1 MKAEYSIQT
10 CRELEKFFQNQKILR
25 AFRVQ
30 RYDPGTE
37 LTYEIQGVIPAGT
50 ARLKLE
56 VEEFVGG
63 GFAGQVYRVKVKEIK
78 SLKGQ
83 VEGISSGLSYA
94 MKIFIPPSGFA
105 KFFRNIIY
113 AAGFQGPFSLQVN
126 PDAVR
131 AGALWQKFIRRGAK
145 LSLGSE
151 DAVVDILA
159 TFIDSSLGSCGELSE
174 WIDGRLWRLEADDNL
189 DARKKWKPGDPDDAL
204 GSPEFR
210 AKRTLMKRLV
220 QLMHEMGAVELA
232 RQYEWWT
239 CKSQPNVLKRTAYDP
254 DPARGHVAVD
264 FRAGL
269 ALHLFLPM
277 SPVDFKLIVKGIARG
292 SLVQFDRGNRD
303 RLRSF
308 EEAHP
313 GAFTGMDEGFE
324 ELTKT
329 EKRYR
334 ESLPDI
340 PHHHLK
346 LLFRPRLW
354 SSILKS
360 SIQSWEVRN
369 IVDEDTAKKLPERKF
384 LTIWLYLLGLLP
396 FLGNFIRKLCGQK
409 DIRRHYGRIL
419 TRFPYFRRAVK
430 ARIAETLIRW
440 HRAGRVDEWR
450 AQRLAEHPSRFF
462 SHLPLSIL
470 PAKMHRFF
478 SDRRF
483 FLRSLDNIFARP
495 LRLYFKPEAREK
507 WLQETVSQGEK
518 SGMLTRT
525 EAAHI
530 NSQIKEPF
538 IQKYLKSLAV
548 HVCTV
553 PVTQIVSVA
562 VALIY
567 IRLHPELSW
576 QQASLHA
583 GIILG
588 LFQVTPVSPGSLV
601 RGLYVTALV
610 LREKNFK
617 DYNIAFFLSF
627 FKYIGYLAFPIQMAY
642 RYPDLA
648 RFMAG
653 HWATGAVHIV
663 PVFGERGAL
672 LEHAVFDLFY
682 NFPLNVRRRIRERRE
697 LRSALKPRGWH
708 VPLCALGGALL
719 LASVDMIHYKLI
731 GQIPRF
737 GDIWWLALW
746 IPAVAA
752 AATTAWAGGVSLSR
766 RIGMGVLCGAL
777 IGLLYTTFN
786 VLLSFFLTSEG
797 GEILTVLQLMGQ
809 IAPVAL
815 WRIFVFMILASAGTF
830 ITETRPV
837 KASQSRRCTQRR

>member
-1 MKAEYSIQT
+1 MKAEYSIKT
-10 CRELEKFFQNQKILR
+10 CQELEKVFKDQKILR
-25 AFRVQ
+25 PFRVQ

-37 LTYEIQGVIPAGT
+37 LTYEIQGVVPAGT

-63 GFAGQVYRVKVKEIK
+63 GFAGQVYKVRLKDVK
-78 SLKGQ
+78 SLEGR
-83 VEGISSGLSYA
+83 VEGLHQGHSYA

-131 AGALWQKFIRRGAK
+131 AGALWQKLIRRGAGVR
-145 LSLGSE
+145 LGSE
-151 DAVVDILA
+151 NAVVDILA

-189 DARKKWKPGDPDDAL
+189 DARKKWKPGDPDEEL
-204 GSPEFR
+204 ESPEYR
-210 AKRTLMKRLV
+210 AKRTFMRRLV
-220 QLMHEMGAVELA
+220 RLLHEMGAVELA

-239 CKSQPNVLKRTAYDP
+239 CKSQPNVLKRTASDP
-254 DPARGHVAVD
+254 DPAGGHVAVD

-277 SPVDFKLIVKGIARG
+277 SPADFKLILKGISRG
-292 SLVQFDRGNRD
+292 SLVQFDRGNRG
-303 RLRSF
+303 RLQSF
-308 EEAHP
+308 MEAHP
-313 GAFTGMDEGFE
+313 EAFAGMHEGFE
-324 ELTKT
+324 ELTKA
-329 EKRYR
+329 EKHYR

-340 PHHHLK
+340 PHHHFK
-346 LLFRPRLW
+346 LIIRPRLW

-360 SIQSWEVRN
+360 SIKSWEVRN
-369 IVDEDTAKKLPERKF
+369 IIDEDTAIRLPERKF
-384 LTIWLYLLGLLP
+384 LTVRLYILGLLP
-396 FLGNFIRKLCGQK
+396 FLGNFFRKLRGRK
-409 DIRRHYGRIL
+409 DYRRHYGRML
-419 TRFPYFRRAVK
+419 TSFPYFRRAVK
-430 ARIAETLIRW
+430 ARISESLIRW
-440 HRAGRVDEWR
+440 HRAGRVDEKR
-450 AQRLAEHPSRFF
+450 TQRLSEHPSRFF

-483 FLRSLDNIFARP
+483 FLRSLDNIFIRP
-495 LRLYFKPEAREK
+495 LRLYFKAEAREK

-518 SGMLTRT
+518 NGMLTRK
-525 EAAHI
+525 EATHI

-567 IRLHPELSW
+567 VRMHPELSW

-610 LREKNFK
+610 LRERNFK

-682 NFPLNVRRRIRERRE
+682 NFPLNIRRRIRKRRE
-697 LRSALKPRGWH
+697 LRSALKPRRWH
-708 VPLCALGGALL
+708 VPLCALGGTLL
-719 LASVDMIHYKLI
+719 LASEDMIYYNLI
-731 GQIPRF
+731 GHIPRF

-746 IPAVAA
+746 IPVFAA
-752 AATTAWAGGVSLSR
+752 AATTAWAGGAALSR
-766 RIGMGVLCGAL
+766 RIGMGILCGAL
-777 IGLLYTTFN
+777 IGLLYASSN
-786 VLLSFFLTSEG
+786 ALLRYFLMLEG
-797 GEILTVLQLMGQ
+797 GEILTALQLLDR

-815 WRIFVFMILASAGTF
+815 WRIFVFMILALIGTF
-830 ITETRPV
+830 LTETRPI
-837 KASQSRRCTQRR
+837 KAR